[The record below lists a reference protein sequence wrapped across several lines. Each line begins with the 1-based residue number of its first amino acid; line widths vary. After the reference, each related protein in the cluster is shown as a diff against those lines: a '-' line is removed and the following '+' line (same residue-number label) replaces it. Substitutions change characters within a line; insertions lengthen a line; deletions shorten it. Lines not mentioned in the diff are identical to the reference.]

1 MYVNGGQTP
10 GEASRHLFDNGKDLV
25 GGMVEGDAGTD
36 RLHTGV
42 DQYHTHISVKRVK

>member
-10 GEASRHLFDNGKDLV
+10 GEAFRRLLDNGKDLV
-25 GGMVEGDAGTD
+25 GGMVEGDAGIGW
-36 RLHTGV
+36 LHTGV